1 MFPRTRT
8 AVVLLLAAVLSGC
21 VYFNTFYNAQEA
33 YRDAELLREQ
43 RPPDSVPS
51 ALEIELLDRAIEK
64 SRKVIRLHS
73 GTKWAD
79 DAHLLLGKSLH
90 HQRKH
95 EAAEESLRELLT
107 LYPDS
112 ELVAE
117 AEYVLAAVLIA
128 KKNPVS
134 AEELLAHVAFA
145 DPPVPLSDDA
155 LMLIGDARNSRGR
168 YAEAAEAY
176 LAALDR
182 FPGSEIRGL
191 TRYLAAENYATMGE
205 WELAAE
211 HFRRVP
217 GESPTAQIAFES
229 RMRLAETDLELGA
242 TDEAIGVLRDL
253 ERRTTDPEDLD
264 RVLLLKGRAYEVV
277 GDLEEAIDTYEA
289 TAAGRARSDAASEAL
304 YRIGLIQRDRLD
316 DYDEAIEYFQRA
328 KDESPR
334 SDSAGLASRAARD
347 IREIRGYIAK
357 IEKWEASASSDSI
370 PARRERPP
378 VTPFELPEVPDS
390 LSVVAPPAAVA
401 PDSAAVTPDSV
412 AVAPET
418 AVVAEDSAAVTL
430 DSAAVAPERAAV
442 APDSAATAGGPPA
455 EIITARFLLAESYL
469 FRFNAPRRALEAY
482 RVVAEEHAE
491 SDLGPKAALAI
502 GWIYE
507 HRLDDVPAA
516 ISAYRAV
523 VDRHPG
529 TLYAEKAAA
538 ALSAL
543 DPSATE
549 PKGEGAA
556 GVAP

>member
-1 MFPRTRT
+1 MFLTTRT
-8 AVVLLLAAVLSGC
+8 AAILLLAVVLSGC

-43 RPPDSVPS
+43 RPPDSAPS

-64 SRKVIRLHS
+64 SRKVIRLHAD
-73 GTKWAD
+73 TKWAD

-90 HQRKH
+90 QQRKH

-112 ELVAE
+112 ELVVE
-117 AEYVLAAVLIA
+117 AEFVLAAVLIA
-128 KKNPVS
+128 KRNPVS

-168 YAEAAEAY
+168 YEEAAEAY

-217 GESPTAQIAFES
+217 DESPTAQIAFES

-253 ERRTTDPEDLD
+253 ERRTTDPENLD
-264 RVLLLKGRAYEVV
+264 RVLLLKGRAYEAV
-277 GDLEEAIDTYEA
+277 GDLDEAIDTYEA
-289 TAAGRARSDAASEAL
+289 TAAGRSRSDAASEAL

-316 DYDEAIEYFQRA
+316 DYDEAVEYFQRA

-357 IEKWEASASSDSI
+357 IEEWEATASSDSI
-370 PARRERPP
+370 TARRERPP
-378 VTPFELPEVPDS
+378 VTPYELPETPDS
-390 LSVVAPPAAVA
+390 LSAIGRDSVAAVPETAAVA
-401 PDSAAVTPDSV
+401 GDSV
-412 AVAPET
+412 AAAPET
-418 AVVAEDSAAVTL
+418 AAAAGDSAVTG
-430 DSAAVAPERAAV
+430 
-442 APDSAATAGGPPA
+442 GGPPA

-469 FRFNAPRRALEAY
+469 FKFDAPRRALEAY
-482 RVVAEEHAE
+482 RVVAEEHAD
-491 SDLGPKAALAI
+491 SDVGPKAALAV

-507 HRLDDVPAA
+507 HKLGDVPAA
-516 ISAYRAV
+516 IRAYRV
-523 VDRHPG
+523 VLDRHPG
-529 TLYAEKAAA
+529 TEYAETAAA

-543 DPSATE
+543 DPSVTE
-549 PKGEGAA
+549 PEGAA
-556 GVAP
+556 AAEAAP